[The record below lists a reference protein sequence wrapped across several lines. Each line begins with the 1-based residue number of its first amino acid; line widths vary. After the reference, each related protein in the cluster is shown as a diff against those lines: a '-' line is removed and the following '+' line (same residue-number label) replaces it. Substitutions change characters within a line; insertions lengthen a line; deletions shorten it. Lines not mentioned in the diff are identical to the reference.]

1 MADDSQVTLR
11 DINWRE
17 AFPFTHLF
25 RGFRIAI
32 HPSKLVLGLLL
43 LLSLYVG
50 GRILDGIWPSASKAN
65 YSEVLSYEQ
74 FRYRHNPSD
83 SFSAVREQERLS
95 HVNEYA
101 DRLQAAGIVSD
112 RQQAVEAARHGEYFR
127 DLEKHE
133 IAARNERIKHE
144 QDERDAGL
152 KEADAI
158 TDTARRERHNADI
171 NSAFKQEAIAEDLA
185 AQKNLRELRAL
196 APRGIYDEFFTY
208 ETAQANLTMYSVLG
222 SRWMGDVELDSG
234 PAPTVF
240 RSVTNFLVIGPAWLV
255 SAHPIFF
262 IFFAIWFLIVWAIFG
277 GAISRIAAVH
287 VARDEKISVRQALT
301 FSFSK
306 LLSFVFAP
314 VIPMMIILVAGLAVA
329 IGGLVYY
336 VPILGPIAAAL
347 LFPIALIAGFVMTLV
362 ALGTLG
368 GFDLMYPTIAV
379 EGSDSFD
386 AISRSFSYVFARPWR
401 MIFYTIV
408 ALAYGALCYLFV
420 RYFIYVLLS
429 LTHFFISWFLRGQ
442 PGRYFPDIW
451 PVPDVTSLIYTPNLI
466 GLKWSECIASIIMS
480 FWIYLVISMLG
491 AFAISFYFS
500 SNTIIYYLMRREVDA
515 TELDDVYVEE
525 SDDEFADLPPAA
537 TTPAASA
544 GASAAVVIVETP
556 TPASPPP
563 GPSPAV

>member
-1 MADDSQVTLR
+1 MADDSQVILR

-32 HPSKLVLGLLL
+32 HPSKLILGLLL
-43 LLSLYVG
+43 LMSLYLG
-50 GRILDGIWPSASKAN
+50 GRILDGLWPAASKAN
-65 YSEVLSYEQ
+65 YTEVLSYEQ

-83 SFSAVREQERLS
+83 SFSAVRQQERLS
-95 HVNEYA
+95 HVSEYA

-112 RQQAVEAARHGEYFR
+112 REQAIDAARHGEYLHN
-127 DLEKHE
+127 LEALE
-133 IAARNERIKHE
+133 ISARNDRVLSERN
-144 QDERDAGL
+144 QRDAGL
-152 KEADAI
+152 RAADAI
-158 TDTARRERHNADI
+158 SDAAVRERHKAEI
-171 NSAFKQEAIAEDLA
+171 ESAFRHEAIAEDLA
-185 AQKNLRELRAL
+185 AQKNVRALRSL

-208 ETAQANLTMYSVLG
+208 ETAQANATMYSVLG
-222 SRWMGDVELDSG
+222 SRWVGDVDLEAG

-240 RSVTNFLVIGPAWLV
+240 RSVTNFLVIGPAWMI
-255 SAHPIFF
+255 STHPVFF

-277 GAISRIAAVH
+277 GAIARIAAVH
-287 VARDEKISVRQALT
+287 VARDEKISLRQAIS

-314 VIPMMIILVAGLAVA
+314 VIPMMIIIVAGLAVA

-336 VPILGPIAAAL
+336 IPWLGPIVAAL
-347 LFPIALIAGFVMTLV
+347 LFPLALIAGFVMTLV

-368 GFDLMYPTIAV
+368 GFDLMYATIAV

-408 ALAYGALCYLFV
+408 SLAYGAICYLFV

-429 LTHFFISWFLRGQ
+429 LTHFFVSWFLAGQ

-451 PVPDVTSLIYTPNLI
+451 PVPDVTSLIYTPNFI
-466 GLKWSECIASIIMS
+466 GLKWSEFAAAIIMS

-525 SDDEFADLPPAA
+525 SDEEFADLPPA
-537 TTPAASA
+537 TPAASV
-544 GASAAVVIVETP
+544 ASQPSVIVVETP
-556 TPASPPP
+556 TPP
-563 GPSPAV
+563 GPSPAT